1 MAHANHTTTSRIAR
15 FETMVA
21 GNAGRPW
28 IICPVRFYGAQPPRK
43 MDGNPCT
50 LSFTRSRRRKMN
62 IKKLIFDGEGVTLD
76 FKKTIT
82 SCEKI
87 ARTMSSFANNKGGRL
102 LIGVAD
108 DGTIKGVKS
117 EDEERYMITKAA
129 QLFARPALEPVFE
142 EVYVDDKLVLVVEIP
157 ESDTKPHYALAEDG
171 KWGAYV
177 RVKDKSVLASKIV
190 VDVLRHS
197 ADKSGILIEYSTKEK
212 ALLEYLAERE
222 RINVPEYCKLL
233 NLSRRSA

>member
-1 MAHANHTTTSRIAR
+1 MRAT
-15 FETMVA
+15 
-21 GNAGRPW
+21 
-28 IICPVRFYGAQPPRK
+28 
-43 MDGNPCT
+43 
-50 LSFTRSRRRKMN
+50 N

-87 ARTMSSFANNKGGRL
+87 ARTMISFANNKGGRL

-108 DGTIKGVKS
+108 DGSIKGVKS
-117 EDEERYMITKAA
+117 EDEERYMITRAA
-129 QLFARPALEPVFE
+129 QMFAKPALEPVFE
-142 EVYVDDKLVLVVEIP
+142 EVYVDDKLVLVVEIL

-171 KWGAYV
+171 KWWVYV

-190 VDVLRHS
+190 VDVLKHS
-197 ADKSGILIEYSTKEK
+197 ADKNGILIEYSTKEK

-233 NLSRRSA
+233 NLSRRSAQRILVNMVLSGVIKVHTTEKEEYYTAA

>member
-1 MAHANHTTTSRIAR
+1 
-15 FETMVA
+15 
-21 GNAGRPW
+21 
-28 IICPVRFYGAQPPRK
+28 
-43 MDGNPCT
+43 
-50 LSFTRSRRRKMN
+50 MN

-87 ARTMSSFANNKGGRL
+87 ARTMTSFANNKGGRL

-129 QLFARPALEPVFE
+129 QLYAKPVLDPIFE
-142 EVYVDDKLVLVVEIP
+142 EVYVDDKLVLVVEIKQ
-157 ESDTKPHYALAEDG
+157 SSTKPHYALAEDG
-171 KWGAYV
+171 KWWVYV

-190 VDVLRHS
+190 VDVLKRS
-197 ADKSGILIEYSTKEK
+197 ADEKGVLIEYSSKEK
-212 ALLEYLAERE
+212 ALLEYLDKRE
-222 RINVPEYCKLL
+222 RINIKEYCELL
-233 NLSRRSA
+233 KLSRRNAQRILVNMILSGVIRIHTSEKEEYYTAA